1 MVRKTGFAI
10 LMVIVALAGIIILPQ
25 TARAISLKQNSV
37 VSGDTITLG
46 DVFQG
51 LPENHEKVLGLA
63 PQPGQEMVLNARTLL
78 RIAVALDLPWRPT
91 NSGDHIVLT
100 RAASLVDRDMIEEAI
115 RVNLAN
121 EGMAGKYKI
130 IIPDSSAQIILSPDI
145 VPGVEITEFTMKP
158 ETGWF
163 EAMAAAPSA
172 ANPVSR
178 VKINGTIQKLVDVP
192 VLRETLKA
200 GDVIGARDLDTIE
213 MSEKEIRQDMIL
225 KEEELVGMTPRRMT
239 APGKPLKTIDLE
251 APQVITRGDVV
262 TMLFQSGAMTLTAS
276 GKAMEHGA
284 KGDIIRVVN
293 NSSKKTIEGLVTGD
307 KEVTI
312 TSF

>member
-1 MVRKTGFAI
+1 MVRKTVLAF
-10 LMVIVALAGIIILPQ
+10 LTVIAVLAGTIVLPQ
-25 TARAISLKQNSV
+25 SARAISLKQNSV
-37 VSGDTITLG
+37 VTGDTITLG

-51 LPENHEKVLGLA
+51 LPANNEKVLGLA

-78 RIAVALDLPWRPT
+78 RIAVALDLPWRPM

-100 RAASLVDRDMIEEAI
+100 RAASIVDRDMIEEALRMKI
-115 RVNLAN
+115 AN
-121 EGMAGKYKI
+121 EGISGKYKI
-130 IIPDSSAQIILSPDI
+130 IIPDVSSRITLSPDI
-145 VPGVEITEFTMKP
+145 APGVEITEFTIKP

-163 EAMAAAPSA
+163 EAMAVAPSV

-178 VKINGTIQKLVDVP
+178 TKINGTVQKLVDVP

-200 GDVIGARDLDTIE
+200 GDVIGARDIDYIE
-213 MSEKEIRQDMIL
+213 MSEKEIRQDMLL
-225 KEEELVGMTPRRMT
+225 KEEEIVGMTPRRMT
-239 APGKPLKTIDLE
+239 SPGKPLKTIDLE
-251 APQVITRGDVV
+251 APQVITRGDIV
-262 TMLFQSGAMTLTAS
+262 TMLFQSGALTLTAS

-284 KGDIIRVVN
+284 KGDVIRVVN
-293 NSSKKTIEGLVTGD
+293 NSSKKTIEGLVTGE